1 MIAALARYGGILAA
15 PRRTAEA
22 LSPDEGHHDGVVL
35 AGLIMFAMGSYS
47 ILEGVAGIYALR
59 NLGAVVM
66 LLAALGRLLI
76 APVVVLVAAE
86 TLLGRAR
93 SYRRG
98 VALVPMLL
106 VMAAA
111 HELRVHG
118 VEIASFVPE
127 IVGGLAGIALAWW
140 IRPSVRAV
148 TTPRPDAAKEDK

>member
-1 MIAALARYGGILAA
+1 MSKVIAALARYGGILAA
-15 PRRTAEA
+15 PRRTAQG

-35 AGLIMFAMGSYS
+35 AALCMFATGSYA
-47 ILEGVAGIYALR
+47 ILEGIAGLYALR

-86 TLLGRAR
+86 TLLGKDR

-106 VMAAA
+106 VMAVA

-118 VEIASFVPE
+118 VEIAAFVPE
-127 IVGGLAGIALAWW
+127 IVGGVAGVALAWW
-140 IRPSVRAV
+140 IRPSVPAV
-148 TTPRPDAAKEDK
+148 PVPRGEGA